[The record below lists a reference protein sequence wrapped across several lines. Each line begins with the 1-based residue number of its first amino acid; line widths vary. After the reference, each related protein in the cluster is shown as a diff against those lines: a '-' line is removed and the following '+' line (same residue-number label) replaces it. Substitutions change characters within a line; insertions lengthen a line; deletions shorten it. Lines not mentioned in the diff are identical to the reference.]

1 MPSPQY
7 GTWRVAP
14 SVARY
19 PSDLKRKCMIMKT
32 LTTKWLIAG
41 AMGAG
46 MLAFS
51 VGANAAGNIGAA
63 VSQPIQ
69 SQHLQLAAEDCGGV
83 VKAAAMADD
92 KMAKDTAMK
101 DDKMADDKMAKDAAM
116 KDDKMA
122 KDVAMK
128 DDKMAKDAKKHD
140 KMAKADCADKK
151 DTM

>member
-1 MPSPQY
+1 M
-7 GTWRVAP
+7 AP

-51 VGANAAGNIGAA
+51 VGANAAGKTGAA

-92 KMAKDTAMK
+92 KMAKDTMK
-101 DDKMADDKMAKDAAM
+101 DDKMAKDAAM

-122 KDVAMK
+122 DDKMAKDTMK
-128 DDKMAKDAKKHD
+128 DDKMATASKHDD